1 MSFSKKDRKLQP
13 KTEKTFPSSIKDE
26 PLATAIAA
34 ALREEFGDTPSA
46 LKSIARLTRSN
57 ERAVRNWFEG
67 KNSPSAAN
75 LVILMRN
82 SDRILRTV
90 LTLADRHDL
99 VVAAGLAGLRR
110 QLLDA
115 VAAIDGLPVGS
126 LSGGLY
132 NAGSDTT

>member
-1 MSFSKKDRKLQP
+1 MSFSKEDRKVQS
-13 KTEKTFPSSIKDE
+13 KTGKTFPPSIKDE
-26 PLATAIAA
+26 PLAIAIAA

-46 LKSIARLTRSN
+46 LKTIARLTRSN

-115 VAAIDGLPVGS
+115 VAAIDGLPVGGF
-126 LSGGLY
+126 SGGSH
-132 NAGSDTT
+132 NSESDTT